1 MPPIRTDATSQTLSV
16 RQTLEPLLREM
27 RAARA
32 PVAPEWVGP
41 RELRAIRRHMR
52 WTQTDMA
59 TRLNEAIGGKYRQT
73 DISQYE
79 RGARPNPPLLRDLTI
94 FFHAYE

>member
-1 MPPIRTDATSQTLSV
+1 MPPTRSNATSQTLPV
-16 RQTLEPLLREM
+16 RQMLEPLLREM

-32 PVAPEWVGP
+32 PVAAEWVGP
-41 RELRAIRRHMR
+41 RELRAIRRHMH

-59 TRLNEAIGGKYRQT
+59 TRLNEAVGGKWRQT

-79 RGARPNPPLLRDLTI
+79 RGARPNPPLLRDLTT
-94 FFHAYE
+94 FFRTYE